1 MSNTDFHALPSK
13 LLYIDSRDATT
24 YLATKLDGNETI
36 DLTSY
41 FTYVLK
47 ENIEIPHNQRVL
59 IALHSATI
67 PYSFYNIR
75 EGVNDSVK
83 MALGGAEQEVVVP
96 AGNYSTTSFGD
107 YVSTQFVSKWSGVIN
122 SMDMD
127 FDEDTQKF
135 NITINADAQYLNNS
149 HFDFDN
155 ELKDAH
161 IEMGFRPE
169 IVPFVITSGANNTF
183 DYKITSQNVVD
194 INGSIHGVYIRSNL
208 VSKGT
213 LDSQNGVLSNIL
225 ARLPLSVQSGGILF
239 LEPRDSIHKSVVDL
253 RTINAIT
260 LRLTDERNRIL
271 DLNGLHFQICISL
284 DFVYAQKPENLPYG
298 RSSSGSSYVNSYGV
312 VNDLTGSQKI
322 QMALEQRRDALQQ
335 ELEEQE
341 RRRGPGR
348 PRRVGRPKGS

>member
-24 YLATKLDGNETI
+24 YLSTKIFQGETTA
-36 DLTSY
+36 LTSY

-47 ENIEIPHNQRVL
+47 ENIEVPSNQRVL

-83 MALGGAEQEVVVP
+83 MLLGNVEHEVTIP
-96 AGNYSTTSFGD
+96 SGNYTTTSLAD
-107 YVSTQFVSKWSGVIN
+107 YISLQFVLGYNGRMNTMV
-122 SMDMD
+122 MD
-127 FDEDTQKF
+127 FNEDTQKF
-135 NITINADAQYLNNS
+135 DITINADGAYTENN
-149 HFDFDN
+149 HLDFDT

-161 IEMGFRPE
+161 IELGFRPE
-169 IVPFVITSGANNTF
+169 IVPFNKTNGANGTF
-183 DYKITSQNVVD
+183 DYSISSQNVVD
-194 INGSIHGVYIRSNL
+194 INGSIHGVYIRTNL

-225 ARLPLSVQSGGILF
+225 ARMPLNVQSGGILF
-239 LEPRDSIHKSVVDL
+239 FEPRDSIHKSVVDL
-253 RTINAIT
+253 RTINAVT

-284 DFVYAQKPENLPYG
+284 DFVYAKRPENQVEG
-298 RSSSGSSYVNSYGV
+298 RSTHGNSYVNSYGV
-312 VNDLTGSQKI
+312 QSDLTGTQKV
-322 QMALEQRRDALQQ
+322 QMALEERRVQ
-335 ELEEQE
+335 EEEAIE
-341 RRRGPGR
+341 EERRRRGPGR